1 MQIEEKYQ
9 KVYMNLPAVIA
20 GRKEKRIYPALGFQT
35 NLDLLCQ
42 FHVHQLN
49 DLLETYL
56 PEENLSGMMY
66 ADSIET
72 IEDLL
77 RSLVYY
83 CIRGTGG
90 EVDIS
95 NISFMPG
102 CFQWDKAIGGSGA
115 QAAMA
120 LSALGCPSIVHMTD
134 NSKDVCDIMYKS
146 DVYTVSD
153 GGELVHTD
161 KITCLTESEIHYI
174 IQFKKGDE
182 ICLGAQRA
190 VIPASNRLII
200 TQLTVNA
207 ELPLSQPYLTYIE
220 KHAKDISSYVLS
232 SFNGINDRDVALEK
246 VLILKEHLRK
256 YKEAN
261 PDGIVYFEDA
271 CYHDRDVRKCCMEV
285 LYPQSDIVSF
295 NEEELEYT
303 LKSLSHPFDPEDIFS
318 CIRGADD
325 IKEMFSVRKGIIV
338 HTKDYSMYVG
348 ENPGCDIETGLI
360 CGNMIA
366 TGKTFTGKYA
376 VWDVLERVNELPLS
390 KTGLKYREAAENSE
404 WSDKVV
410 IVPTKYVDKP
420 NFTIGLGDSFLSGVQ
435 ICFQTEKL

>member
-1 MQIEEKYQ
+1 MQVKEKYQ
-9 KVYMNLPAVIA
+9 KVYMNLPAMIA
-20 GRKEKRIYPALGFQT
+20 GRKEKEIYPALGFHT
-35 NLDLLCQ
+35 NLDLLCH
-42 FHVHQLN
+42 FNVHQLN
-49 DLLETYL
+49 ELLEAYL
-56 PEENLSGMMY
+56 PNEKLSDMMY

-83 CIRGTGG
+83 CVRGIGG

-95 NISFMPG
+95 NMSFMSD
-102 CFQWDKAIGGSGA
+102 CFQWDKAIGGSGV

-134 NSKDVCDIMYKS
+134 NSKDVCDIMNTS
-146 DVYTVSD
+146 EVYTVSD
-153 GGELVHTD
+153 EGELVHTD
-161 KITCLTESEIHYI
+161 KIPHLIGPEIHYI
-174 IQFKKGDE
+174 IQFKKGEE
-182 ICLGAQRA
+182 ICLGTQKAE
-190 VIPASNRLII
+190 IPSSNRLIV
-200 TQLTVNA
+200 TQLTINA
-207 ELPLSQPYLTYIE
+207 RLPLSQPYLTYIE
-220 KHAKDISSYVLS
+220 EHARNISSYVLS
-232 SFNGINDRDVALEK
+232 SFNGINDKDVALEK
-246 VLILKEHLRK
+246 VLVLKEHLQK

-271 CYHDRDVRKCCMEV
+271 YYHDMDVRKCCMDV

-303 LKSLSHPFDPEDIFS
+303 LKSLSHPIDPEDIFS
-318 CIRGADD
+318 CIRGAND
-325 IKEMFSVRKGIIV
+325 IKEMFAVRKGIIV

-390 KTGLKYREAAENSE
+390 EAGLKYREAVEKSE

-435 ICFQTEKL
+435 ICF